1 MVATDATLAAL
12 SDDDIAAAME
22 RAITRL
28 RADQSRPQRLMLMPI
43 QPGGCPPRPILTV

>member
-1 MVATDATLAAL
+1 MTSGTLTDDA
-12 SDDDIAAAME
+12 IAAAME

-43 QPGGCPPRPILTV
+43 RPGGCPPRPILTV